1 MFHFSHNS
9 CLGSIWQ
16 GDVTCKVTW
25 PCQYQT
31 VVLVLAQPSECIK
44 NLLCC
49 AVQIPRSGFLTSG
62 VYSLLTSSQ
71 GTVDQGHHEHPATK
85 HKAYKAMS
93 KEVFTTSGL
102 KMQSAYAAGNEGREP
117 PLTTQT
123 DFFMGCLDYIW
134 LSQSHWHVTHTLSMP
149 YDVDKGPEPQSV
161 GFRPIPDAEFPSD
174 HLAMGCR
181 VALL

>member
-1 MFHFSHNS
+1 
-9 CLGSIWQ
+9 
-16 GDVTCKVTW
+16 VTRETW
-25 PCQYQT
+25 SCQYQAI
-31 VVLVLAQPSECIK
+31 VLVLAQPCKCIK
-44 NLLCC
+44 GDSLLC
-49 AVQIPRSGFLTSG
+49 AVQIPKSGFLTSG

-71 GTVDQGHHEHPATK
+71 GTVDKAHHEHPATK

-102 KMQSAYAAGNEGREP
+102 QLQSAYAAGNEAREP

-149 YDVDKGPEPQSV
+149 YNVDKGPEPQTV

-174 HLAMGCR
+174 HLAMGCCI
-181 VALL
+181 ALL